1 MGSEGWCDMDGQKVG
16 LRAGRGVRRATGL
29 IARLPVPA
37 PRRRPR
43 REGQVLILTLLSM
56 SLLVGVMFY
65 VYNVGDQV
73 NRRLEM
79 QGAADAA
86 AITGG
91 GWMARNMN
99 VVAMNNVGMAKMI
112 AEVPVLDAQ
121 PLASAMALAEVTQW
135 ELALAGI
142 VSQPRIDP
150 NVSPATEQY
159 LRDGTESLR
168 ARMEIQ
174 RDILKPYAEAI
185 NTPNFDMEEITH
197 WSRRGVAPGDT
208 PHGMLW
214 RAAVTMQEFSQ
225 AAVDSCGV
233 LAQQRA
239 SWMARRDTATAA
251 FIVPIRPEMPARL
264 GQYEDFMPPIR
275 GRETIRSEYGAMT
288 PSGGKGGAIPD
299 FTYPYRLGPW
309 ARLHKWRDY
318 ESEFIQTGTT
328 WVPPTSG
335 TTGHVIGGTRG
346 GKGRPGGGGRTVGRS
361 AMRGGG
367 GRGGGGT
374 HGSPGHMR
382 ATGYHELKGYTTYG
396 PYEWARRRIHHWSR
410 GHGNQSPGRLR
421 DTFYYEYMDRISRMK
436 LNYMFPAGAGSDTIT
451 SEIHFPNWIVP
462 YPTCKAIGD
471 NPANDV
477 TRTMFYVV
485 EIASKYPEGD
495 AMFMSPGTFRTN
507 GDYPITMWYNGWQDP
522 GNWNLPQV
530 SNYVWKDQFTYETT
544 EDTELGIPWQM
555 IPPGDPDGEVVWHP
569 VYLYAWYIFGGIDT
583 GGTHEVSNP
592 ANWESGDVLPAPILL
607 DTSTGDYGGDDPD
620 EGWRRQ
626 RFTYL
631 GVARKEMH
639 APFWSARFRNLSSI
653 DGTMTVAQAKVF
665 NHRSWD
671 LWTQDWQVQL
681 APVTKL
687 LPAGDQDTWMTM
699 MENGVSDAGVVNVD
713 SMEVETAIKYL
724 SSLDPEMARLFMN
737 H

>member
-1 MGSEGWCDMDGQKVG
+1 MNGQKVG
-16 LRAGRGVRRATGL
+16 LRAGRGVRRSTG
-29 IARLPVPA
+29 IIIRLPA
-37 PRRRPR
+37 RASGRGPRRN
-43 REGQVLILTLLSM
+43 GQILILALLSM

-150 NVSPATEQY
+150 QISAGTEQY
-159 LRDGTESLR
+159 LRDGVESLR
-168 ARMEIQ
+168 ARMETQ

-185 NTPNFDMEEITH
+185 NTPNFEMEEITH
-197 WSRRGVAPGDT
+197 WSRRGVAPGSR

-275 GRETIRSEYGAMT
+275 GKETIRNEYGTMD
-288 PSGGKGGAIPD
+288 PSGGRGGAIPD

-318 ESEFIQTGTT
+318 ESEFIQTGST
-328 WVPPTSG
+328 WVPG
-335 TTGHVIGGTRG
+335 TEGAGQTRG
-346 GKGRPGGGGRTVGRS
+346 GKGRPGGGGRTVGSS
-361 AMRGGG
+361 AMQRGGG
-367 GRGGGGT
+367 GRA
-374 HGSPGHMR
+374 GHTR
-382 ATGYHELKGYTTYG
+382 ATGYRELTGYTTYG
-396 PYEWARRRIHHWSR
+396 PYEWARRHINHWSR
-410 GHGNQSPGRLR
+410 GSGNQDPGKLR

-436 LNYMFPAGAGSDTIT
+436 LNYMFPAGAGEDTIT
-451 SEIHFPNWIVP
+451 TEIHYPNWIVP

-471 NPANDV
+471 NQANEV
-477 TRTMFYVV
+477 TSTMLYVV

-495 AMFMSPGTFRTN
+495 GMFMTPGTFRTN
-507 GDYPITMWYNGWQDP
+507 GDYPIAIWYPGWQDP
-522 GNWNLPQV
+522 AKWNLPQV
-530 SNYVWKDQFTYETT
+530 SNYVWKDEFTYETT
-544 EDTELGIPWQM
+544 EDSQLGIVKQV

-592 ANWESGDVLPAPILL
+592 ANWESGDILPAPILL

-620 EGWRRQ
+620 VGWRRR
-626 RFTYL
+626 RFTYR
-631 GVARKEMH
+631 GVARKDMK
-639 APFWSARFRNLSSI
+639 APFWSAQFRNLSSI
-653 DGTMTVAQAKVF
+653 NGTMTIAQAKVF
-665 NHRSWD
+665 NNRSWD

-681 APVTKL
+681 SPVTKL
-687 LPAGDQDTWMTM
+687 LPAGNPDTWVTM
-699 MENGVSDAGVVNVD
+699 MENGVPDAGAVNID
-713 SMEVETAIKYL
+713 SMEVETALKYL
-724 SSLDPEMARLFMN
+724 SSLDPEMARVFMN

>member
-1 MGSEGWCDMDGQKVG
+1 
-16 LRAGRGVRRATGL
+16 
-29 IARLPVPA
+29 
-37 PRRRPR
+37 
-43 REGQVLILTLLSM
+43 M

-112 AEVPVLDAQ
+112 AEVPILDAQ
-121 PLASAMALAEVTQW
+121 PLSSAMALAEVTQW
-135 ELALAGI
+135 EVALAAI

-150 NVSPATEQY
+150 NISAATEQY

-168 ARMEIQ
+168 ARMETQ
-174 RDILKPYAEAI
+174 RDILKPFAEAI

-197 WSRRGVAPGDT
+197 WSRRGVSPGSR

-275 GRETIRSEYGAMT
+275 GRETIRNEYGAMT
-288 PSGGKGGAIPD
+288 PSGGNGGAIPD

-328 WVPPTSG
+328 WVPPVAG
-335 TTGHVIGGTRG
+335 DIIGQVRG
-346 GKGRPGGGGRTVGRS
+346 GKARPGGSGRTVGRS
-361 AMRGGG
+361 AMQQSRG
-367 GRGGGGT
+367 
-374 HGSPGHMR
+374 SNGHAGYSR
-382 ATGYHELKGYTTYG
+382 ATGYRELTGYSTYG
-396 PYEWARRRIHHWSR
+396 PYEWARRRIHDWSR
-410 GHGNQSPGRLR
+410 GYNNLNPGKLR
-421 DTFYYEYMDRISRMK
+421 DTFYYEYMERISRMK
-436 LNYMFPAGAGSDTIT
+436 LNYMFPAGAGADTIT
-451 SEIHFPNWIVP
+451 TEIHFPNWIVP

-471 NPANDV
+471 NSDNDV
-477 TRTMFYVV
+477 TSTMFYVV

-495 AMFMSPGTFRTN
+495 GMFMSPGTFRTN
-507 GDYPITMWYNGWQDP
+507 GEYPIAIWYNGWQDP
-522 GNWNLPQV
+522 GNWGLPQV
-530 SNYVWKDQFTYETT
+530 SNYVWKDQFSYETT
-544 EDTELGIPWQM
+544 EDTQLGIVRQV

-583 GGTHEVSNP
+583 GGMHEVSNP

-620 EGWRRQ
+620 VGWRRQ
-626 RFTYL
+626 RFSYL

-639 APFWSARFRNLSSI
+639 APFWSGRFRNLSSI

-687 LPAGDQDTWMTM
+687 LPAGDPEAWMSM
-699 MENGVSDAGVVNVD
+699 MENGVPNAGEMNVD
-713 SMEVETAIKYL
+713 ALEVEMAIKYL
-724 SSLDPEMARLFMN
+724 SSLDPEMARIFMN